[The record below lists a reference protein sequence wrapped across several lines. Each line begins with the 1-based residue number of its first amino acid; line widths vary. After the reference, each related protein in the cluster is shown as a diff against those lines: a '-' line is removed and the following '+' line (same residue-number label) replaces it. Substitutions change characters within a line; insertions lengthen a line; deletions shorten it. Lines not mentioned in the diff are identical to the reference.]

1 MIRNFNNPII
11 TRKQI
16 PIIEPGIKDV
26 SSVFNPGAIKFNNTY
41 LLLLR
46 VQQRSRETFILKATS
61 NNGVDFE
68 IDNKPVHFTG
78 IEKVKEKIH
87 HIYDPRITQI
97 NDEYFIMFAMDMD
110 NECRLGLGKTTDFD
124 TYEFIGIV
132 SDDDNRNGVLFPE
145 KINGKYIRLDRPNK
159 AVLDNGTASGRTIC
173 LSESDDLKKWEHKA
187 EVAAGRFHYW
197 DENIGAGAPPI
208 KTKKGW
214 LVIYHGIAM
223 HFASVNIYQGGVML
237 LDLDDPTKVIARS
250 HNNILEPREIWE
262 FTGQVPNVVFPS
274 GAIVEEYD
282 KNGFAKPNSNVKVY
296 YGAADTV
303 VGLAETTIQ
312 ELINSCFK

>member
-1 MIRNFNNPII
+1 MKRHINNPIL

-16 PIIEPGIKDV
+16 PFIEPNIKDV
-26 SSVFNPGAIKFNNTY
+26 TSVFNPGAIKFNNEY

-61 NNGVDFE
+61 TDGVNFNV
-68 IDNKPVHFTG
+68 DNKVVNFKG
-78 IEKVKEKIH
+78 IEKVKETIH
-87 HIYDPRITQI
+87 HIYDPRITEI
-97 NDEYFIMFAMDMD
+97 DGTYFIMFAMDLD
-110 NECRLGLGKTTDFD
+110 TECRLGLGKTTDFEN
-124 TYEFIGIV
+124 YEFIGIV

-145 KINGKYIRLDRPNK
+145 KINGKYVRLDRPNK

-173 LSESDDLKKWEHKA
+173 LSESDDLTSWNHKA
-187 EVAAGRFHYW
+187 EIAAGRFHYW

-237 LDLDDPTKVIARS
+237 LDLDDPSKIIARS

-282 KNGFAKPNSNVKVY
+282 NKGFAKPDSAVKVY

-303 VGLAETTIQ
+303 VGLAETTINK
-312 ELINSCFK
+312 LIENCFN